1 MAEMPRDELVAR
13 LVGAAKADA
22 DPRERLR
29 AIVDGWR
36 KEVGQERLPIDVV
49 GLASARGVRVTAIDA
64 PDWDGRVYVDEAGRV
79 TVEVDGRHAPVRQRF
94 TVAHELLHTAF
105 PGFRRERRYR
115 VDDDLELAL
124 FSRSR
129 AEEEQLCDWGAG
141 VLLMPEELTWS
152 YRTDQG
158 LRAVERLAR
167 DAKVSLEAAGLR
179 LVERSA
185 KPAAFLVAGSA
196 DGCLRVRY
204 ARVQDVRVFVPRG
217 AEVTAGSVLA
227 RAATSGRRER
237 GVESLPGRSSRPFHV
252 EAKSYPVGR
261 GSGAR
266 ERVLALAWPSGMP
279 RATRDERPD
288 DRGHAAP

>member
-1 MAEMPRDELVAR
+1 M
-13 LVGAAKADA
+13 
-22 DPRERLR
+22 
-29 AIVDGWR
+29 
-36 KEVGQERLPIDVV
+36 
-49 GLASARGVRVTAIDA
+49 TAIDV
-64 PDWDGRVYVDEAGRV
+64 PGWDGRVYVDEAGRV
-79 TVEVDGRHAPVRQRF
+79 TVEVDGRHAPARQRF

-141 VLLMPEELTWS
+141 VLLMPDELTWS

-217 AEVTAGSVLA
+217 AEIAPRSVLS

-237 GVESLPGRSSRPFHV
+237 GVEPLPGRSSRPFHV

-261 GSGAR
+261 GAGAR
-266 ERVLALAWPSGMP
+266 ERVLALAWPSGVP
-279 RATRDERPD
+279 RAAGDERSH
-288 DRGHAAP
+288 DRRHPAP